1 MEKEWVRRR
10 EERRAMDDERQRY
23 DAWDLRRRF
32 DSWAEERERRIQLY
46 ADWLTDQERFVPDFW
61 TSVWRA
67 VAENRVED
75 LRQLLFESPELV
87 DQRSGPDFT
96 TPLMEA
102 YRQGHGYT
110 ERLLLEFGADPD
122 IRRFEHG
129 RGFFT
134 SRLVL
139 DFVPDPFA

>member
-1 MEKEWVRRR
+1 ME
-10 EERRAMDDERQRY
+10 DERQRFE
-23 DAWDLRRRF
+23 AWELQRRF
-32 DSWAEERERRIQLY
+32 EAWQEERERKIELY
-46 ADWLTDQERFVPDFW
+46 VEWLADQERFVPDFW

-67 VAENRVED
+67 VAEERVED
-75 LRQLLFESPELV
+75 LRQLLFEFPELL
-87 DQRSGPDFT
+87 DKPSGPDFT

-129 RGFFT
+129 RSFT
-134 SRLVL
+134 ARLVL